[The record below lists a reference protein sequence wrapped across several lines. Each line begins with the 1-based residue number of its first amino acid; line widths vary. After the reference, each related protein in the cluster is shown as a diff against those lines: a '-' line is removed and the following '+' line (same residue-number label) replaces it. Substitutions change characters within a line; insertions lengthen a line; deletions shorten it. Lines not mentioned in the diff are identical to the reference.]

1 MIENAVLF
9 VDTKKLLGDKQLAAV
24 KVFDI
29 ALVKRILVDLRRSE
43 IKNIFV
49 VMDEFDERIE
59 AILDDTRAVF
69 HRRKFADNLWREE
82 VASLKTDSVFV
93 LTADRLSDYR
103 IFQTMA
109 SSPSP
114 IGEVSVAVDH
124 KPFEKVEPNEKRY
137 AEFTGKS
144 ITADEANG
152 ARDTGIYAFPR
163 QTVAG
168 FERFDFEYIAEKAKE
183 FERGGRVN
191 YFDIGNGFVQIVD
204 SRPAVKIAE
213 QRITRFIW
221 KATDEIHARFNK
233 RILMPLI
240 KVLLRTPLTPNM
252 VSVVAVFISLSSGYF
267 YSKGYYAATL
277 VGGLLAYVSSLA
289 DHVDG
294 CIARLKAK
302 ESAFGAHFDT
312 ICDYIFYIA
321 FGVGL
326 TIGLYRTSENPV
338 YIGLGI
344 SIVFGILVSLVI
356 ISYQR
361 RASGNESDFAAEAH
375 KKLSKHKQN
384 PIIRYGKK
392 SYFVVRRPIMPYYLM
407 LFTLLNLLPFILV
420 MVALSANLF
429 WMFHIYTHKIFRPEP
444 KNSN

>member
-1 MIENAVLF
+1 MTENAVLF
-9 VDTKKLLGDKQLAAV
+9 VDTKKLLGDKQLAAT

-29 ALVKRILVDLRRSE
+29 ALVKRIVVDLRRSE

-69 HRRKFADNLWREE
+69 HRRRFDDNLWREE
-82 VASLKTDSVFV
+82 LSNLKTDSTFV

-103 IFQTMA
+103 IFETMA
-109 SSPSP
+109 EMSARTE
-114 IGEVSVAVDH
+114 EVSIAVDR
-124 KPFEKVEPNEKRY
+124 KPFEKVTANEKSF
-137 AEFTGKS
+137 AEFDGKPIS
-144 ITADEANG
+144 SGEAKD
-152 ARDTGIYAFPR
+152 ATDTGIYIFPR
-163 QTVAG
+163 RAVVD
-168 FERFDFEYIAEKAKE
+168 FERFDIEYISEKAKAFANKE
-183 FERGGRVN
+183 KVN

-204 SRPAVKIAE
+204 SRETVRIAE

-221 KATDEIHARFNK
+221 KATDEHHARLNK
-233 RILMPLI
+233 RILLPLI

-252 VSVVAVFISLSSGYF
+252 VSVVAVIISLSSGYF
-267 YSKGYYAATL
+267 YSKGFYTATL
-277 VGGLLAYVSSLA
+277 IGAILAYISALA

-312 ICDYIFYIA
+312 ICDYIFYIS
-321 FGVGL
+321 FGVGM
-326 TIGLYRTSENPV
+326 TIGLYKMSHNPV

-344 SIVFGILVSLVI
+344 AAVCGILISLII

-361 RASGNESDFAAEAH
+361 RASGNASDFAAQAH
-375 KKLSKHKQN
+375 KKLSNHSQN

-407 LFTLLNLLPFILV
+407 LFTLLHLLPFILF

-429 WMFHIYTHKIFRPEP
+429 WMFHIYTYKLYRPEP
-444 KNSN
+444 KV